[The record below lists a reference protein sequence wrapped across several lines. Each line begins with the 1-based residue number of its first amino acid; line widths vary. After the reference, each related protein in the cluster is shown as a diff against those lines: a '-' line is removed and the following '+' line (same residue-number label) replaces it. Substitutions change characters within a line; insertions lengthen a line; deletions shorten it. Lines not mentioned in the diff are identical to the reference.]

1 MRLRAMGDGECFLF
15 LICSVDALRLF
26 RVTGDAFERLLSLRV
41 IGCAD
46 RFRVVGDALEG
57 EREFEALLEISS

>member
-1 MRLRAMGDGECFLF
+1 MGDGECFLF
-15 LICSVDALRLF
+15 LICSVDALRLL
-26 RVTGDAFERLLSLRV
+26 RVVGDAFERLLSLRV

-57 EREFEALLEISS
+57 ERELDALLEISS